1 MKDPFAEVDVKPART
16 VTIAALIVAG
26 AVVAAIVEP
35 RVTAT
40 IAVIVS
46 FFVMIMLHEL
56 GHFVMAKRSGMK
68 VTEFFVGFGPRLWSV
83 KKGETE
89 YGLKAIVAGG
99 YCRIIG
105 MNNLDPVEPGDEGR
119 AYSAKPFRQQFG
131 VAIAGSTVHFM
142 LAIVLMFFVL
152 WQAGNPNSPKIQP
165 VFDTVEHGLPA
176 AAAGLHSGDRVLAI
190 DGRRVTSW
198 DQVRRTVERHPDD
211 TLTFTVERD
220 GSSRTVSVTPRVNP
234 DLPGRQGQLGVSA
247 KMSLQ
252 PMSLPSSVT
261 HAFTETYN
269 TGKLSVQ
276 ALGKVF
282 SPSGV
287 RAYTNNLTGN
297 HDSSSS
303 THDNSSSNAPAATN
317 GNGSSSNSGSSS
329 DSGVRFISPL
339 GFFRLAGQAVQV
351 GWVSVFLLLI
361 VINVF
366 VGVFNMVPLPPFD
379 GGLVA
384 IAIYE
389 KIASTVRGK
398 RVQVDMRKL
407 IPVTA
412 VVVAVL
418 LFIGVSALFL
428 DIVRPQ
434 QNPF

>member
-1 MKDPFAEVDVKPART
+1 VKDPFAEVDVKPART
-16 VTIAALIVAG
+16 ATIGALIVAG

-35 RVTAT
+35 KVTAT
-40 IAVIVS
+40 VAVILA

-56 GHFVMAKRSGMK
+56 GHFVMAKRAGMK

-83 KKGETE
+83 KKGDTE

-99 YCRIIG
+99 YCRIVG
-105 MNNLDPVEPGDEGR
+105 MNNLDPVEAGDEDR
-119 AYSAKPFRQQFG
+119 AYTAKPFHQQFG
-131 VAIAGSTVHFM
+131 VAVAGSTVHFI

-152 WQAGNPNSPKIQP
+152 WQAGNPNSPKVQP
-165 VFDTVEHGLPA
+165 VFESVEHGLPA
-176 AAAGLHSGDRVLAI
+176 ANAGLRSGDRVLAV
-190 DGRRVTSW
+190 DGQKITSW
-198 DQVRRTVERHPDD
+198 DQVRRTVERNPEHP
-211 TLTFTVERD
+211 LRFTVEHD
-220 GSSRTVSVTPRVNP
+220 GVTRTVTATPRVNP
-234 DLPGRQGQLGVSA
+234 DLPGREGQLGVSA
-247 KMSLQ
+247 KLSLQ

-287 RAYTNNLTGN
+287 RAYTDNLTGN
-297 HDSSSS
+297 HDSSS
-303 THDNSSSNAPAATN
+303 TRNDNSSANAPAATN
-317 GNGSSSNSGSSS
+317 GSGSSS
-329 DSGVRFISPL
+329 SSGTSSDDSVRFISPL

-389 KIASTVRGK
+389 KIASTVRGE
-398 RVQVDMRKL
+398 RVRVDMRKL

-418 LFIGVSALFL
+418 LFIGISALFL

>member
-1 MKDPFAEVDVKPART
+1 VKDPFAEVDVKPART
-16 VTIAALIVAG
+16 ATIAAVVVAG
-26 AVVAAIVEP
+26 AIVAAIVEP

-105 MNNLDPVEPGDEGR
+105 MNNLDPVEPGDEDR
-119 AYSAKPFRQQFG
+119 AYSAKPFHQQLG
-131 VAIAGSTVHFM
+131 VAVAGSTVHFII
-142 LAIVLMFFVL
+142 AIVLMFFVL
-152 WQAGNPNSPKIQP
+152 WQAGNPNSPKVQP
-165 VFDTVEHGLPA
+165 VFDTVSSGLPA
-176 AAAGLHSGDRVLAI
+176 ANAGLRAGDRVLSI

-198 DQVRRTVERHPDD
+198 EQVRKTVEGSAGVPLRI
-211 TLTFTVERD
+211 TVERD
-220 GSSRTVSVTPRVNP
+220 GTTRTFTVTPRVNQ
-234 DLPGRQGQLGVSA
+234 DLPGHQGQLGVSA
-247 KMSLQ
+247 KVVLE
-252 PMSLPSSVT
+252 PLSLPSSVT
-261 HAFTETYN
+261 HAFTETYD
-269 TGKLSVQ
+269 TAKLSVG
-276 ALGKVF
+276 ALGKIF

-287 RAYTNNLTGN
+287 RAYTDNLTGN
-297 HDSSSS
+297 HHVSSSS
-303 THDNSSSNAPAATN
+303 GGTTSNAPATGT
-317 GNGSSSNSGSSS
+317 GNGSSSSGNSD
-329 DSGVRFISPL
+329 DSVRFISPL

-389 KIASTVRGK
+389 KVASMVRRK